1 MLVRMN
7 VDAYLERIGA
17 DRSTGLED
25 LHRLHQTAV
34 PFENLSMYLGE
45 PVSLAPGD
53 LYAKIVGRR
62 RGGFCYEL
70 NGLFALLLERL
81 GHDVTRLGARVNGG
95 PPFDH
100 LTLLVDGVWLVDVG
114 FGAHSTYPLR
124 FDNRSPQADPG
135 GTFTI
140 VPAADGDVDVIKD
153 GNPEY
158 RIEMRRRELSDFG
171 PTCWW
176 QATSPDSHFTRKT
189 ICTRLDGDGRITV
202 SGRTFIETRSNSRT
216 QYTLDTDEALLATYR
231 DRFHISLPRPP
242 APATGQ

>member
-1 MLVRMN
+1 MN

-17 DRSTGLED
+17 ERSTDLRQ
-25 LHRLHQTAV
+25 LHRLHQTAA
-34 PFENLSMYLGE
+34 PFENLSIHLGE
-45 PVSLAPGD
+45 PVSLNPQD
-53 LYAKIVGRR
+53 LYDKIVGRR

-124 FDNRSPQADPG
+124 FDSRQPQADPG

-140 VPAADGDVDVIKD
+140 KPAADGDVDVLKD
-153 GNPEY
+153 GNPQY
-158 RIEMRRRELSDFG
+158 RIEMRGRDLSDFG

-176 QATSPDSHFTRKT
+176 QTTSPDSHFTRKPV
-189 ICTRLDGDGRITV
+189 CTRLDGDGRITI
-202 SGRTFIETRSNSRT
+202 SGHTFIETRRDSRT
-216 QYTLDTDEALLATYR
+216 EKELDTDEALLAAYR
-231 DRFHISLPRPP
+231 DRFGISLPRPP
-242 APATGQ
+242 KPAAGR